1 MVGTNRTIS
10 RRNVGLYD
18 FVLVGMRRGIVLV
31 VLVVAG
37 CTSGHKDVEP
47 RGSTVPTTGTTKA
60 VARALVTPVCGERN
74 ASAASP
80 EHHPSERVWAL
91 VFSAARPSFRVGSL
105 IKVVWR
111 VEGSGTPTLLVVR
124 PDGDLGDLEF
134 GPDGPRS
141 SSFKR
146 PGDEYGSGFTP
157 DASGCWQ
164 LSLRRGD
171 NKASLLFLVEDA
183 GRA

>member
-1 MVGTNRTIS
+1 M
-10 RRNVGLYD
+10 
-18 FVLVGMRRGIVLV
+18 
-31 VLVVAG
+31 
-37 CTSGHKDVEP
+37 
-47 RGSTVPTTGTTKA
+47 
-60 VARALVTPVCGERN
+60 TPVCGERS

-91 VFSAARPSFRVGSL
+91 VFSSARPSFRAGSL

-124 PDGDLGDLEF
+124 PNGDLGDLEF

-157 DASGCWQ
+157 DERGCWL
-164 LSLRRGD
+164 LSLSRGGE

-183 GRA
+183 TRS